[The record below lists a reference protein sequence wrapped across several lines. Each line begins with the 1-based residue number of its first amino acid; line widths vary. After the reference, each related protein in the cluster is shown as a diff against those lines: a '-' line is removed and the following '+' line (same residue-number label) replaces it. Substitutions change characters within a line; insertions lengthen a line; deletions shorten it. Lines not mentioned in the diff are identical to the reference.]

1 MTFGGALELMLRRN
15 GYSLLSEFVTPDRRM
30 AVRLRELASSSVL
43 VMYHSDAIEL
53 VRGGATVD
61 AISWRN
67 RAVFAAPTA
76 AGAHETTNPERTI
89 PTNHLSEASISSVVS
104 GNRHK

>member
-53 VRGGATVD
+53 VRGGATLN

-67 RAVFAAPTA
+67 RAVFAAP
-76 AGAHETTNPERTI
+76 AGTI